1 MDILLR
7 EIKRGVAVTTALRSK
22 WRALTVDH
30 DATFV
35 AEDYELVASLNDVKL
50 STAAFVDELG
60 HAHEA
65 LNVVDAAAHHSAFA
79 RLGRFENLIHV
90 CAHDVTLER
99 ASQ

>member
-1 MDILLR
+1 M
-7 EIKRGVAVTTALRSK
+7 TTALRSK

-50 STAAFVDELG
+50 STAAFFDELG

-99 ASQ
+99 GSQ